1 MIIDINKLVGK
12 NIDEKFD
19 IINDAVYNR
28 HMDYNHIEDFKNPLK
43 NLVYLLN
50 MKGQVDN
57 GGITQF
63 IDNATG
69 DHFLETKLAL
79 KEIKMTP
86 YLNILLEIEK
96 TFPNNRVPK
105 NQNERRYVIDSMCKT
120 DEERWKI
127 EETYEDYDT
136 TFYKK
141 EKIFKTKLI
150 DYLVSFKQT
159 VA

>member
-1 MIIDINKLVGK
+1 MIIDINELVGK
-12 NIDEKFD
+12 NSDEKFN
-19 IINDAVYNR
+19 IISNAVYNR
-28 HMDYNHIEDFKNPLK
+28 HIDYNHIEDLKNPLK

-57 GGITQF
+57 GGLTQF

-96 TFPNNRVPK
+96 TFPNNKVPK
-105 NQNERRYVIDSMCKT
+105 NQNERRHAIDSMCKT
-120 DEERWKI
+120 DKERWKV
-127 EETYEDYDT
+127 EETYKNYDT

-141 EKIFKTKLI
+141 EKAFKTKLI
-150 DYLVSFKQT
+150 HYVIAFK
-159 VA
+159 